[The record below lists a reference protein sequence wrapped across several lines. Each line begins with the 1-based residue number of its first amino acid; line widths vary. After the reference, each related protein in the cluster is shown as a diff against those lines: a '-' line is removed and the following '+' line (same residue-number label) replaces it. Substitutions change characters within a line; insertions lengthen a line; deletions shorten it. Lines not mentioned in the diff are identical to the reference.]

1 MLSCKEATRLA
12 SQAMERRL
20 TRGERFQFRLH
31 LLICAGCRRAER
43 QFLFLRGTLGA
54 WKPGRD

>member
-20 TRGERFQFRLH
+20 SWGERLGLRLH
-31 LLICAGCRRAER
+31 LLMCIGCRRAER
-43 QFLFLRGTLGA
+43 QFHHLRSMLGA